1 MMKLDVAK
9 IREDFPIFNREIRR
23 GQRLVYLDSGAT
35 SQKPRM
41 VLDAERAFYE
51 NHNAAAHRG
60 AHQLAE
66 EATSAYES
74 ARESVANFIGA
85 YSNEI
90 VFTKSAT
97 ESLNLLAYTIR
108 LTPGDEV
115 LVTEMEHHANL
126 IPWQQACLRSGAI
139 LRWISVSKNG
149 RLDLSN
155 LNELINSKTKIVAI
169 THQSN
174 VLGTINELEPI
185 VSAAKKIN
193 AKVVLDACQSV
204 PHLKVDVKKLGVD
217 YLVFS
222 AHKMLGLLGTGVL
235 WGADLNSLPPFIFG
249 GSMIESVTMNEAT
262 WNDAPTRFEGGV
274 PNVAGAVALAA
285 GIKYLEEIG
294 IQNIHNHEIAL
305 TGELIAGLQAI
316 DGIEIFG
323 PTDLADRGGTVSF
336 TLNGIHPHDLGQFLD
351 DNGIAVRT
359 GHHCA
364 WPLAKKFNLTATT
377 RASLYLYNDS
387 DDIAALLSGIK
398 AAKEFF
404 K

>member
-1 MMKLDVAK
+1 
-9 IREDFPIFNREIRR
+9 
-23 GQRLVYLDSGAT
+23 
-35 SQKPRM
+35 
-41 VLDAERAFYE
+41 
-51 NHNAAAHRG
+51 
-60 AHQLAE
+60 
-66 EATSAYES
+66 
-74 ARESVANFIGA
+74 
-85 YSNEI
+85 
-90 VFTKSAT
+90 
-97 ESLNLLAYTIR
+97 
-108 LTPGDEV
+108 
-115 LVTEMEHHANL
+115 
-126 IPWQQACLRSGAI
+126 
-139 LRWISVSKNG
+139 
-149 RLDLSN
+149 
-155 LNELINSKTKIVAI
+155 
-169 THQSN
+169 
-174 VLGTINELEPI
+174 
-185 VSAAKKIN
+185 
-193 AKVVLDACQSV
+193 
-204 PHLKVDVKKLGVD
+204 
-217 YLVFS
+217 
-222 AHKMLGLLGTGVL
+222 
-235 WGADLNSLPPFIFG
+235 
-249 GSMIESVTMNEAT
+249 MIESVTLTEAT

-305 TGELIAGLQAI
+305 TEELIAGLQAI

-387 DDIAALLSGIK
+387 DDIATLLSGIK